1 MPARWLLLRLVGKNR
16 AMKWLVIASAIWMSM
31 GLAQATGLQIK
42 SAQQASGVLQVEIIT
57 TLQAEVFEA
66 LEASV
71 PISFIW
77 IVDSNG
83 KEQSFPM
90 TMRYTPL
97 FERFELERFGNRA
110 YFRLRAELIDAFS
123 NLMLPIET
131 PVKRVRLQIQLAQLP
146 ASLRLPAVFSGAWD
160 LDTDWYTVNQLRTD
174 AP

>member
-1 MPARWLLLRLVGKNR
+1 MHTASRLALLKDGLMKTKLF
-16 AMKWLVIASAIWMSM
+16 AMAASVSINIASAD
-31 GLAQATGLQIK
+31 GLSIQ
-42 SAQQASGVLQVEIIT
+42 SAQQASGVLQVEVST
-57 TLQAEVFEA
+57 QLQAEVFEA

-77 IVDSNG
+77 LVDSDG

-110 YFRLRAELIDAFS
+110 HFRLRAELIDAFS

-131 PVKRVRLQIQLAQLP
+131 PVKRVRLQIQLGKLP
-146 ASLRLPAVFSGAWD
+146 APLRLPAVFSSAWD
-160 LDTDWYTVNQLRTD
+160 LDTDWYAVKQLRNNL
-174 AP
+174 P